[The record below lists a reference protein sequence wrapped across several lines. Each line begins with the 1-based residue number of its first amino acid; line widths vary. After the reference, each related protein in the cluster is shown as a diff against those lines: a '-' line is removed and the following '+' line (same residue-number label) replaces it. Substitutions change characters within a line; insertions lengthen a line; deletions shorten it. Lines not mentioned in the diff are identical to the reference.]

1 MVSIKGDGKKR
12 EPARGDSF
20 STNFI
25 ARGELIQAIQQAIK
39 EQGWT
44 QGEAAKF
51 FGVAQ
56 PRISELMHGRIDR
69 FTVDMLMLW
78 LEKLGKDVG
87 VTVRSNVFASKEK
100 IQLTLY
106 ILGNQQRQAETMI
119 DNLFGGDSSKYELTV
134 VDVLEDAQA
143 AKKAHITAT
152 PCLVKEAPGVR
163 AVFVGDLSAASIR
176 WQLSVA
182 ELHARD
188 TRETAQELR
197 QANQDQRDVSLN
209 AREQRQDQRD
219 VSLNEHEKR
228 NRRS

>member
-1 MVSIKGDGKKR
+1 MTSKKGDGRRR

-44 QGEAAKF
+44 QSEAAEF

-56 PRISELMHGRIDR
+56 PRISELMRGRVDR

-87 VTVRSNVFASKEK
+87 VSVRSNVFASKEK
-100 IQLTLY
+100 IHLTLY
-106 ILGNQQRQAETMI
+106 VLGNQQAQAEEMV
-119 DNLFGGDSSKYELTV
+119 NQLFIGDSSKYDLTV

-143 AKKAHITAT
+143 ARKANITAT
-152 PCLVKEAPGVR
+152 PCLVKESPGAR

-176 WQLSVA
+176 WQLSMA
-182 ELHARD
+182 EQQSRDARD
-188 TRETAQELR
+188 TAQDLR
-197 QANQDQRDVSLN
+197 QAQQDHRDISLN
-209 AREQRQDQRD
+209 QREELQDERHAMLNQREQR
-219 VSLNEHEKR
+219 
-228 NRRS
+228 NRRT